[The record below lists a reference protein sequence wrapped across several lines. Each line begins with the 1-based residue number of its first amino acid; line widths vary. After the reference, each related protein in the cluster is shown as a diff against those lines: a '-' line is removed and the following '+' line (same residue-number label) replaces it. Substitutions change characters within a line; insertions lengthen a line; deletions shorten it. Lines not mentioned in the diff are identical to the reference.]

1 MRSPARSLPA
11 AFVVAPLLAFPFLA
25 GCKQEQ
31 ATEAATPGFSLKQA
45 EPTKVRTLPA
55 IRQEMQRAL
64 ETTTAVQAERFVA
77 IVPLTTGVVAEVDA
91 DIGDVVKKGQLLARI
106 DQREE
111 NAALAE
117 AMILQQEAKDN
128 AALAAVALRDA
139 DANIEKARLSM
150 QQAKDNYERNKQA
163 QIISALEIDRL
174 RVAMEV
180 AKQDHDA
187 ALLARD
193 RSVIDERSSKTTI
206 QRAELAIERAKIA
219 LSNTEMRAPFD
230 GVLTTRTVVVG
241 LNLRGQRAAGTGEGT
256 AAFTIVDLSDLRA
269 TLMRP
274 QRELS
279 LFTGPAGASADNS
292 RGYKDIEVTA
302 TTEALP
308 GHTFRGEITIVSP
321 DIDLTSG
328 SFGVRIQMEEQSDL
342 GGQMLPG
349 MLLRMR
355 LVTER
360 HAQALT
366 VPKRA
371 LRREGDTALLFV
383 ATEGVA
389 RRVEVE
395 EGFSGEDYVE
405 VTPTRGELTEGMQVV
420 VVGNR
425 DLEDGKPIQVSGW
438 DDAEETEE
446 EPAAEE
452 AADAPEPVADSATT
466 DASAT
471 EGTGAGDAGSE

>member
-1 MRSPARSLPA
+1 MA
-11 AFVVAPLLAFPFLA
+11 ASLLAFPFLA
-25 GCKQEQ
+25 SCEQEQ

-64 ETTTAVQAERFVA
+64 ETTVAVQAERFVA

-91 DIGDVVKKGQLLARI
+91 DVGDVVVKGQLLARI

-117 AMILQQEAKDN
+117 AMIQQQEAEDN
-128 AALAAVALRDA
+128 AALAEVALRDA

-150 QQAKDNYERNKQA
+150 EQAKDNYERNKQA
-163 QIISALEIDRL
+163 QIISALEIDRM

-187 ALLARD
+187 ALLAKD

-206 QRAELAIERAKIA
+206 ERAKLAIERAQIA

-274 QRELS
+274 QRELA
-279 LFTGPAGASADNS
+279 LFTGAAGASPEDA
-292 RGYKDIEVTA
+292 RGYEDIEVTA

-328 SFGVRIQMEEQSDL
+328 SFGVRIQMEEQSDR
-342 GGQMLPG
+342 GGQLLPG

-360 HAQALT
+360 HAKALT

-383 ATEGVA
+383 ADAGVA

-425 DLEDGKPIQVSGW
+425 DLEDGKPIQISGW
-438 DDAEETEE
+438 DDEEVKE
-446 EPAAEE
+446 EPPVPEE
-452 AADAPEPVADSATT
+452 AAEPVAGSATT
-466 DASAT
+466 ETSAT